1 MPEGCFAADNEVMTP
16 RAPLG
21 DDAERSTDDAELA
34 QLRRRAYGPDADIA
48 SDPVAQARLRELE
61 SSRRAPE
68 PSFASA
74 PSAPSAPSASSAP
87 SGLSAPSD
95 VRAEGRMAVPPRPPL
110 PPSREAPGNDS
121 PPRAPRPSASGVARA
136 RPAVG
141 AWSARLARWARSPR
155 HLAIAAVG
163 LLVVIALAVVPGLFA
178 QRPDATLRV
187 DPAHEDE
194 AFIWQGGGANEY
206 LRQLEIEAAD
216 IVRYEAY
223 GDLNVWA
230 TPANQPQ
237 RCVFIFIDEDNIWA
251 LGCAPRGLDPIADVP
266 IRPDDMSLNMRES
279 LPDLP
284 DGSTVRF
291 TLRGDVVEVWIA
303 RADPVA
309 AAE

>member
-1 MPEGCFAADNEVMTP
+1 
-16 RAPLG
+16 
-21 DDAERSTDDAELA
+21 
-34 QLRRRAYGPDADIA
+34 
-48 SDPVAQARLRELE
+48 
-61 SSRRAPE
+61 
-68 PSFASA
+68 
-74 PSAPSAPSASSAP
+74 
-87 SGLSAPSD
+87 
-95 VRAEGRMAVPPRPPL
+95 MAVPPRPPL
-110 PPSREAPGNDS
+110 PTSRVAEGS
-121 PPRAPRPSASGVARA
+121 PPRPLAPRPSGSGAARA

>member
-1 MPEGCFAADNEVMTP
+1 
-16 RAPLG
+16 
-21 DDAERSTDDAELA
+21 
-34 QLRRRAYGPDADIA
+34 
-48 SDPVAQARLRELE
+48 
-61 SSRRAPE
+61 
-68 PSFASA
+68 
-74 PSAPSAPSASSAP
+74 
-87 SGLSAPSD
+87 
-95 VRAEGRMAVPPRPPL
+95 MAVPPRPPL

-309 AAE
+309 AAK